1 MFHRA
6 IQINAK
12 CGTSRTSDGEST
24 APRAFA
30 CAISHGLH
38 RPAGIWHR
46 YPVPAD
52 LRAKTQRR
60 SHGRWT
66 YPVILFADAVR
77 LRTDS
82 WPNLGQDRAPARDH
96 ARTAGL
102 VDKLRN
108 LRIRRLLQRTLDFAH
123 GPRRLRGDDLD
134 RDGLCCGQHQRG
146 QARARNG
153 DDRRRV
159 RPGLRARPRNRRAAW
174 SFESAYSRLRRG
186 RTYFCEPDLCG
197 DRATR
202 IASAI
207 DSSDDFAMA
216 PIVRTRTYAAVP
228 IDPAS
233 SVVAL
238 LDRIPWNVAMAGFET
253 TFALLAR
260 RNFGYYAYGVGG
272 LLAFA
277 GIVQAVTQGY
287 LIRKISS
294 RAGELKLI
302 RGGLVVFAIGMAP
315 MASVASPAMLLV
327 TLALLSLG
335 YGFVSPSIASL
346 ISKRTEQF
354 QQGEVLGL
362 NQSSLALARICG
374 PVAGGFVYQHLGAPA
389 TYVGGGMVA
398 ILALLLANGIKPDG
412 ETSEERP
419 PR

>member
-1 MFHRA
+1 MPSVEPLERA
-6 IQINAK
+6 TVNQP
-12 CGTSRTSDGEST
+12 RR
-24 APRAFA
+24 APLLVLFLTVFIDLLGFGIVIPFLPIYAQRLNIGATGVGLILSSYSLMQFA
-30 CAISHGLH
+30 CAPILGRLSDKIG
-38 RPAGIWHR
+38 
-46 YPVPAD
+46 
-52 LRAKTQRR
+52 RR
-60 SHGRWT
+60 
-66 YPVILFADAVR
+66 PVIMLGLLGSSISYVIYGYADSFSGLLISRMVHGACAATISTAMAYVADSTSEGKR
-77 LRTDS
+77 AHGMGMIGAAFGLGFVLGPAIGGLLGHSSLRT
-82 WPNLGQDRAPARDH
+82 PVFAAAALTFANLIFAAIALPESHQRSAARV
-96 ARTAGL
+96 TL
-102 VDKLRN
+102 QW
-108 LRIRRLLQRTLDFAH
+108 RRLFEPVLTLPSQLIRHHLSSLF
-123 GPRRLRGDDLD
+123 
-134 RDGLCCGQHQRG
+134 
-146 QARARNG
+146 
-153 DDRRRV
+153 
-159 RPGLRARPRNRRAAW
+159 W
-174 SFESAYSRLRRG
+174 
-186 RTYFCEPDLCG
+186 
-197 DRATR
+197 
-202 IASAI
+202 IA
-207 DSSDDFAMA
+207 FLG
-216 PIVRTRTYAAVP
+216 TF
-228 IDPAS
+228 
-233 SVVAL
+233 
-238 LDRIPWNVAMAGFET
+238 AMAGFET

-287 LIRKISS
+287 LIRKVSS
-294 RAGELKLI
+294 RADELKLI

-346 ISKRTEQF
+346 ISKRTGQF